1 MQYTRIAKLANR
13 IQKRRARRGQKGFTL
28 LELLVVVAIL
38 AAIAGTATIALQD
51 TDMRASA
58 AAHVAMMD
66 ELNKGIATYRVLQ
79 KNELPTAFDS
89 LIQMDTS
96 ATPSLTDAEFLETID
111 EGLYASLAVA
121 ALDSGTA
128 SVLSEGGLDALM
140 YVAEDISHSDGDY
153 NCTNITEVIESRSNN
168 VVPGNIFLSGSA
180 NGCGYKV
187 DLANG
192 IPVAVWNDNYERILG
207 SAGKAFDDADYSGA
221 PVMMAVGVGPS
232 STLFEQGKL
241 GTMTSVPVYRHVS
254 GAAYNRFVAL
264 FTIGEFASGTHTLP
278 TGTSDVESPADF
290 STAGT
295 WSATDQVNLVTV
307 IDGAGDTKEEELG
320 EWDGQRN
327 TI

>member
-1 MQYTRIAKLANR
+1 MQYSRIVKLANR
-13 IQKRRARRGQKGFTL
+13 IQKRRAKRGQGGFTL

-79 KNELPTAFDS
+79 KNTLPTAFDS
-89 LIQMDTS
+89 LIQTDTS
-96 ATPSLTDAEFLETID
+96 ATPTATAAEFLETVD
-111 EGLYASLAVA
+111 EGLFASLAVA
-121 ALDSGTA
+121 ELDATTA
-128 SVLSEGGLDALM
+128 GVLEGGGLADLM
-140 YVAEDISHSDGDY
+140 YVAKDIVGADHT
-153 NCTNITEVIESRSNN
+153 CTNITETITSRTNN
-168 VVPGNIFLSGSA
+168 VVPGNIFLSGDA
-180 NGCGYKV
+180 NGCGHRV
-187 DLANG
+187 DLADG
-192 IPVAVWNDNYERILG
+192 VPVAVWNDKYERILG
-207 SAGKAFDDADYSGA
+207 SAGKTFDDADYSGA

-254 GAAYNRFVAL
+254 GATYNRFVAL
-264 FTIGEFASGTHTLP
+264 FTIGTFSSGTHSLP
-278 TGTSDVESPADF
+278 TATAAADSPADF
-290 STAGT
+290 SGAGT